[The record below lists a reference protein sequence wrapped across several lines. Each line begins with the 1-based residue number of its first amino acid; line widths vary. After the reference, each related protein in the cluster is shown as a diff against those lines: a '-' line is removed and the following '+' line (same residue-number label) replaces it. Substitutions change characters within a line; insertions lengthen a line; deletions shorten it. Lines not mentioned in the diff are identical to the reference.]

1 MEGTSAPTL
10 RRRLLRLFPALG
22 VRVADLAPGLA
33 VLSRSPR
40 TRTRPL
46 LPEAF
51 LVESGRGAALEVTT
65 LGDDTALL
73 TRGRRRWR
81 TTMTTERELMQ
92 VFLPQ
97 VLMAHFDRYAVNC
110 VFDVGANRGQYARR
124 LRRAG
129 YRGRIVSFEPV
140 PDEFARL
147 RAAAADDPAWIVHD
161 VALGASDGTLEMHVV
176 PGTLSSPLPATEF
189 GEQRFPA
196 LRGTTRHE
204 VPVRRLA
211 DLMDEVLAGLP
222 DPRPFLKMDTQ
233 GYDVEVFRGLGDR
246 AAEFVGLQSEV
257 ALMQLYEGMPRLADA
272 LAVYEAAGFEVSG
285 MYPVN
290 REERSGRVLEFDC
303 LMVRADALPA
313 S

>member
-1 MEGTSAPTL
+1 MGSTQTPTL
-10 RRRLLRLFPALG
+10 RRRLLRLLPKLG

-46 LPEAF
+46 LPGAF
-51 LVESGRGAALEVTT
+51 LVESGRGAAFELTA

-73 TRGRRRWR
+73 TRGRRRWK
-81 TTMTTERELMQ
+81 TTMTTERTLMQ
-92 VFLPQ
+92 ALLPE
-97 VLMAHFDRYAVNC
+97 VLLAHFDRYAVNC
-110 VFDVGANRGQYARR
+110 VVDVGANRGQYGRR

-147 RAAAADDPAWIVHD
+147 QAAAAGDPDWTVHA

-176 PGTLSSPLPATEF
+176 PGTLSSPLPPTEF
-189 GEQRFPA
+189 GGQRFPS

-204 VPVRRLA
+204 VPVRRLQ
-211 DLMDEVLAGLP
+211 DLLDEVLDGLGE
-222 DPRPFLKMDTQ
+222 PRPFLKMDTQ
-233 GYDVEVFRGLGDR
+233 GYDVEVFRGLGNR
-246 AAEFVGLQSEV
+246 AGEFVGLQSEV
-257 ALMQLYEGMPRLADA
+257 ALMQLYEGMPRMGEA

-303 LMVRADALPA
+303 LMVRAGALPD